1 MDGSDTYLHS
11 AYQVSII
18 PTDLH
23 HEETIIRAAQSLDCL
38 NKTIN
43 SIFGRIDARLER
55 NGAKVQHIN
64 ERVMRAQAK
73 INALVGSKKSINI
86 FAPAR
91 FPGSSIL
98 TNIPATFPQVAQK
111 PMDPSTPNKNNNSS
125 QCLRNC
131 NEDANNKQD
140 ADAELNA
147 ITFHVRGE
155 DRHENQLAT
164 QRQQTNRTAGLGPMP
179 VTKSMP
185 SITRFNTDEFVYAGG
200 TGGMQDLNA
209 WKRTLPPQNSKTRVA
224 NRPKPA
230 KSEFLAPAP
239 HSLAH
244 GTTKLT
250 TPAGDLRYTPA
261 ALAAPA
267 IDVPLDLPD
276 LPGIANDLQY
286 EPVEEQTPI
295 APSHQ
300 FVDLPDLPGLE
311 EPEKEINKTLNITV
325 EALAAQTHMTK
336 RTVPLYAQCRSEPLS
351 LAPPP
356 PPPPPPPPIPPPP
369 PPPPST
375 EAVVSVKADYK
386 LLSNEV
392 MKPISP
398 SMDTPLNIPESRPPP
413 PPDPRSE
420 LMAAIRK
427 AGGAHGGRLRSPAAA
442 PVNLDVVDTERNNTI
457 RSRAGGPDSGGNLMA
472 DLHNKLMLRRKGISG
487 NQHLAD
493 QCGNPLMRHLS
504 SVIEAPTKQNTA
516 KSSDDENSDED
527 DGWEE

>member
-73 INALVGSKKSINI
+73 INGLVGSKKAIQI

-91 FPGSSIL
+91 FPGSGIL
-98 TNIPATFPQVAQK
+98 TNIPATFPQVAQEL
-111 PMDPSTPNKNNNSS
+111 MDPTTSALTTNTSERH
-125 QCLRNC
+125 LRNR
-131 NEDANNKQD
+131 NDAGSEQD
-140 ADAELNA
+140 AEEDLNA
-147 ITFHVRGE
+147 ISFHVRGE
-155 DRHENQLAT
+155 DKHEMLLAT
-164 QRQQTNRTAGLGPMP
+164 ERQQINRTAGLGSLPID
-179 VTKSMP
+179 KSMP
-185 SITRFNTDEFVYAGG
+185 ALTRFNTDEFAYAGG
-200 TGGMQDLNA
+200 TGGSQDLNA
-209 WKRTLPPQNSKTRVA
+209 WKRTLPPQSGKTRVG
-224 NRPKPA
+224 NRPKMTG
-230 KSEFLAPAP
+230 SELLAPAP

-250 TPAGDLRYTPA
+250 TPAGDLRYTPV

-286 EPVEEQTPI
+286 EPVKEQTPI

-300 FVDLPDLPGLE
+300 FLDLPDLPGLADP
-311 EPEKEINKTLNITV
+311 EPEINKTLDITV
-325 EALAAQTHMTK
+325 GALSAQSHMTK
-336 RTVPLYAQCRSEPLS
+336 RVNQSPCRTEPCS
-351 LAPPP
+351 SPPP
-356 PPPPPPPPIPPPP
+356 PPPPPPPPAIAPPPP
-369 PPPPST
+369 PPPFSPGTPTKS
-375 EAVVSVKADYK
+375 EFK
-386 LLSNEV
+386 LASNEV

-398 SMDTPLNIPESRPPP
+398 SLETPLNIPESRAPPP
-413 PPDPRSE
+413 ADPRSD
-420 LMAAIRK
+420 LMAAIRN

-442 PVNLDVVDTERNNTI
+442 PVNVDAVDNERSTSDT
-457 RSRAGGPDSGGNLMA
+457 RSRAGGPKSGGDLMA

-487 NQHLAD
+487 NQHSAD
-493 QCGNPLMRHLS
+493 QSGNPLMRHLS
-504 SVIEAPTKQNTA
+504 SIIEAPIKKDTKSM
-516 KSSDDENSDED
+516 SSDDDNSDED

>member
-43 SIFGRIDARLER
+43 SIFGRIDARLEK

-64 ERVMRAQAK
+64 DRVMRAQAR

-91 FPGSSIL
+91 FPGGSVL
-98 TNIPATFPQVAQK
+98 TNIPATFPQVSQNL
-111 PMDPSTPNKNNNSS
+111 MDPSKSKEYKNSS
-125 QCLRNC
+125 ECLRNR
-131 NEDANNKQD
+131 NEDTGYKLD

-155 DRHENQLAT
+155 NQQENQLAT
-164 QRQQTNRTAGLGPMP
+164 ERLETNRTAGLGPLP
-179 VTKSMP
+179 ITKSMP
-185 SITRFNTDEFVYAGG
+185 SITRFNSDDFVYAGG
-200 TGGMQDLNA
+200 TGSRQDLNA
-209 WKRTLPPQNSKTRVA
+209 WKRTLPQQNNKTRFA
-224 NRPKPA
+224 NRPKPTE
-230 KSEFLAPAP
+230 SEFLAPAP

-311 EPEKEINKTLNITV
+311 EPDKEINTTLDITV
-325 EALAAQTHMTK
+325 EALASQTHMTK
-336 RTVPLYAQCRSEPLS
+336 RPTPPYSQCRTEPLS

-369 PPPPST
+369 PPTST
-375 EAVVSVKADYK
+375 ELIVSVKGDYK
-386 LLSNEV
+386 LPSNEA

-398 SMDTPLNIPESRPPP
+398 SLATPLNIPESRPPP
-413 PPDPRSE
+413 PLDPRSE
-420 LMAAIRK
+420 LMDAIRK

-442 PVNLDVVDTERNNTI
+442 PVNLDVVDTERTNTI
-457 RSRAGGPDSGGNLMA
+457 RSRAGGPDSAGNLMA

-487 NQHLAD
+487 NQHLAE
-493 QCGNPLMRHLS
+493 QGGNPLMRHLS
-504 SVIEAPTKQNTA
+504 SVIEAPNKQNTA